1 MNTSEIKKFATAA
14 RRLLLQGVRDKL
26 LTLGFN
32 EQGQVTLAQL
42 PVLAYNDTNFNGRI
56 IPGKSFYYQWTAL
69 QRAINEKG
77 ISNICEEAAYTWF
90 NRLVAIRILQKQE
103 KNLIRNVLDFVD
115 DSRTPAIVHDARHGI
130 INGVSDAMRGE
141 LDRLLLDDTKT
152 TEQFS
157 ILISAF
163 CENTPL
169 LSKIFG
175 RINDYTELL
184 LPNDILNAG
193 GFIDLLNNSE
203 YITDNDYLQTELIG
217 WLYQFYI
224 SEKKDEVFE
233 MGQWSADDIPAGT
246 QIFTPNWIVKYMV
259 QNTLGRI
266 YLDKHPDMS
275 FKNELKYLVEQN
287 EDDRPKYDFEKIED
301 LRCAD
306 LSSGSGHILVEF
318 FELLFRLY
326 EEEWYDSRTAI
337 ENIFKKNL
345 VGVDLD
351 TRAKQLSTFALMLK
365 ACQKDET
372 FANAEVMP
380 LVLDMPNMTYD
391 KAMSTVNSWFSSYGV
406 EINIELANA
415 FKLIVNANELGSI
428 MKFDISEKCR
438 DAINAVIKNHEQT
451 TNADSIVKALQLI
464 IVLTDKYSAICMNP
478 PYMGSKHMDPVLKNY
493 TTENY
498 PSSKYDLFTVFMEV
512 AIEKLAAHAKY
523 GMINRQS
530 WMFDSSFEKLRQ
542 NLIENYHIDSLLHL
556 GARAFD
562 ELSGEVVQSTVFVIC
577 NTNFNLCVGNIINE
591 GTYYKLTEGGNSH
604 EKEIMFLDANAIP
617 DVKFQNVKQNH
628 FEKVPGYS
636 FGYQISDSMFEC
648 LYNPAVNTLCKPKK
662 GLDTPPNEYF
672 LKLWH
677 EVSIKKIGFNYSS
690 SSEFYEQSYKW
701 APVTKGGKFKRWY
714 GNNDYVINWENNGY
728 EAKHNENSNIRN
740 EQFYFKESITWT
752 DLSTGNPSFRYNQC
766 GFLPNV
772 AGPCI
777 FDLNENAFYILGL
790 LNSSPI
796 KAILKILSPG
806 LHFNVGAISS
816 LPYVD
821 SVESGLIESIVRN
834 NVQIS
839 KDDWDC
845 HETSWDFQINPLI
858 RIFRMNGRTLEQSL
872 DYFVE
877 EWTGKFYDLHDNEE
891 EINRKF
897 IEIYGLQ
904 SELNSEVPLDEV
916 TILQQKEI
924 KIENGQIKWDKSVL
938 VKQLI
943 SYAMG
948 CWMGRYRLD
957 KPGLNIAHPN
967 PSAEELASY
976 EMYGKT
982 FEIDDDGIVPLMD
995 EESPFADNAVSRMK
1009 DFVSTVFGA
1018 DHLAENLNYI
1028 RECLGITLEKYF
1040 LTGFWKDH
1048 LARYQKRP
1056 IYWLFQS
1063 NNKNPAFQVLVY
1075 MHRMDAYSCEKV
1087 RTYLLSYIDYL
1098 KQRINQLEQN
1108 AETLSPA
1115 ETRKLIKMKDNLKE
1129 CLSYEERLHHVANQ
1143 QIAFD
1148 LDDGVKVNYA
1158 KFGDVL
1164 AAIS

>member
-14 RRLLLQGVRDKL
+14 RRLLLQGVRNKL

-32 EQGQVTLAQL
+32 ENGQVTLAQL

-77 ISNICEEAAYTWF
+77 INNICEEAAYTWF

-130 INGVSDAMRGE
+130 INGVSAAMRGE

-163 CENTPL
+163 CEDTPL

-203 YITDNDYLQTELIG
+203 YITDDDYLQTELIG

-266 YLDKHPDMS
+266 YLDKHPDLS
-275 FKNELKYLVEQN
+275 FKDDLKYLVEQN

-318 FELLFRLY
+318 FDLLFRLY

-351 TRAKQLSTFALMLK
+351 TRAKQLSTFTLMLK

-372 FANAEVMP
+372 FANAEIMP
-380 LVLDMPNMTYD
+380 LVLDMPNVTYGE
-391 KAMSTVNSWFSSYGV
+391 AMITVNSWFASYGV
-406 EINIELANA
+406 EINTELANA
-415 FKLIVNANELGSI
+415 FKLIANANELGSI
-428 MKFDISEKCR
+428 MKFDISEGCR
-438 DAINAVIKNHEQT
+438 EAIKAIIDSKGQT
-451 TNADSIVKALQLI
+451 DEAEEIVKALLLI
-464 IVLTDKYSAICMNP
+464 IVLSDKYSAICMNP
-478 PYMGSKHMDPVLKNY
+478 PYMAAKHMDDILSNY
-493 TTENY
+493 ATENY
-498 PSSKYDLFTVFMEV
+498 PSAKNDLFSVFMDV
-512 AIEKLAAHAKY
+512 AYNRLQTHAKY
-523 GMINRQS
+523 GMINMQA
-530 WMFDSSFEKLRQ
+530 WMYNKYFTTFRESLLKGQ
-542 NLIENYHIDSLLHL
+542 QIDSLLHL
-556 GARAFD
+556 GPRTFD
-562 ELSGEVVQSTVFVIC
+562 ELSGEIVQNAAFVISKHLPI
-577 NTNFNLCVGNIINE
+577 FG
-591 GTYYKLTEGGNSH
+591 GTFYKLVSGENCSA
-604 EKEIMFLDANAIP
+604 KENLFKSQDPSIIF
-617 DVKFQNVKQNH
+617 KNVDQSRFSKI
-628 FEKVPGYS
+628 KLSPMGSYWA
-636 FGYQISDSMFEC
+636 SDKIVEMFENNQ
-648 LYNPAVNTLCKPKK
+648 LIEDVTSAYQ
-662 GLDTPPNEYF
+662 GLSTAANDRFIRN
-672 LKLWH
+672 WH
-677 EVSIKKIGFNYSS
+677 EVDRQKIGFNISS
-690 SSEFYEQSYKW
+690 REESITSEKKW
-701 APVTKGGKFKRWY
+701 FPINKGGGQRKWY
-714 GNNDYVINWENNGY
+714 GNQTEVINWENDG
-728 EAKHNENSNIRN
+728 HDIRN
-740 EQFYFKESITWT
+740 YKGAVLRADECHFRSTITWNMISGT
-752 DLSTGNPSFRYNQC
+752 YITFRYFPKGFVLNNASNAVPVDKPESLLALLQSKLSTIIANILNATTNLSNGV
-766 GFLPNV
+766 V
-772 AGPCI
+772 ARFPLLTI
-777 FDLNENAFYILGL
+777 SDESLLGIVHQ
-790 LNSSPI
+790 S
-796 KAILKILSPG
+796 
-806 LHFNVGAISS
+806 ISTAK
-816 LPYVD
+816 
-821 SVESGLIESIVRN
+821 
-834 NVQIS
+834 Q
-839 KDDWDC
+839 DWDI
-845 HETSWDFQINPLI
+845 HETSWNFEGNPLI
-858 RIFRMNGRTLEQSL
+858 SIFKENGGTLKQVL
-872 DYFVE
+872 DYFIKK
-877 EWTGKFYDLHDNEE
+877 WTDKFFELHENEE
-891 EINRKF
+891 ELNRKF

-904 SELNSEVPLDEV
+904 NELSSEVPLDEV

-957 KPGLNIAHPN
+957 KPSLNIAHPN
-967 PSAEELASY
+967 PSAEELATY
-976 EMYGKT
+976 EVNGKT
-982 FEIDDDGIVPLMD
+982 FDIDDDGIVPLMD

-1009 DFVSTVFGA
+1009 DFVSMVFGTEN
-1018 DHLAENLNYI
+1018 LAENLNYI
-1028 RECLGITLEKYF
+1028 RECLGMTLEKYF
-1040 LTGFWKDH
+1040 LSGFWKDH

-1063 NNKNPAFQVLVY
+1063 NKKNPAFQVLVY
-1075 MHRMDAYSCEKV
+1075 MHRMDAYSCEKI

-1108 AETLSPA
+1108 EGTLSPA

>member
-32 EQGQVTLAQL
+32 EHGQVTLAQL

-69 QRAINEKG
+69 QHAINEKG

-90 NRLVAIRILQKQE
+90 NRLVAIRILQKQD

-130 INGVSDAMRGE
+130 INGVSDAIRDE

-163 CENTPL
+163 CEDTPL
-169 LSKIFG
+169 LNKIFG

-193 GFIDLLNNSE
+193 GFIDLLNNSS
-203 YITDNDYLQTELIG
+203 YITDDDYLQTELIG

-224 SEKKDEVFE
+224 AEKKDEVFDQT
-233 MGQWSADDIPAGT
+233 QWDADDIPAGT

-266 YLDKHPDMS
+266 YLDKHPDLS
-275 FKNELKYLVEQN
+275 FKDDLKYLVEQN
-287 EDDRPKYDFEKIED
+287 ENNRPKYDFNKIED

-337 ENIFKKNL
+337 EYIFKYNL

-380 LVLDMPNMTYD
+380 LVLDMPNVAYDEAMT
-391 KAMSTVNSWFSSYGV
+391 TVNSWFSSYGV
-406 EINIELANA
+406 DINTELANA
-415 FKLIVNANELGSI
+415 FKLISNANELGSI
-428 MKFDISEKCR
+428 MKFDISEGCR
-438 DAINAVIKNHEQT
+438 EAIKALIESKGQT
-451 TNADSIVKALQLI
+451 DEAEEIVKALVLI

-478 PYMGSKHMDPVLKNY
+478 PYMAAKHMNNILSDY
-493 TTENY
+493 ATENY
-498 PSSKYDLFTVFMEV
+498 QYSKNDLFSVFMDV
-512 AIEKLAAHAKY
+512 AYDKLFPNAKY
-523 GMINRQS
+523 GMINMQA
-530 WMFDSSFEKLRQ
+530 WMYNTYFKRHR
-542 NLIENYHIDSLLHL
+542 ENILETQQIDNVIHL
-556 GARAFD
+556 GPHTFD
-562 ELSGEVVQSTVFVIC
+562 ELSGEIVQNVAFVITKHTPVHSGIYYRLVSGSNC
-577 NTNFNLCVGNIINE
+577 SEKEQLFLSKSCVYDGIDQSRFAMIEESPLGSYWATDNIMEMFVNNPQLSSVAEPCVGLQ
-591 GTYYKLTEGGNSH
+591 TAGNSLFIRFWY
-604 EKEIMFLDANAIP
+604 EVSNRKI
-617 DVKFQNVKQNH
+617 
-628 FEKVPGYS
+628 GYS
-636 FGYQISDSMFEC
+636 CIDSSAAQ
-648 LYNPAVNTLCKPKK
+648 LTGKK
-662 GLDTPPNEYF
+662 WFPCN
-672 LKLWH
+672 
-677 EVSIKKIGFNYSS
+677 
-690 SSEFYEQSYKW
+690 
-701 APVTKGGKFKRWY
+701 KGGGQRKWY
-714 GNNDYVINWENNGY
+714 GNQSEIINWENNGS
-728 EAKHNENSNIRN
+728 EIKNHNGAVIRN
-740 EQFYFKESITWT
+740 EHCYFKPSVSWNMISGSYITFRFFPEGFILNNASNAIPVNEPESMLAF
-752 DLSTGNPSFRYNQC
+752 LSSKVSTVIANILNATTNLSNGV
-766 GFLPNV
+766 V
-772 AGPCI
+772 ARFPLLTI
-777 FDLNENAFYILGL
+777 SDETLLG
-790 LNSSPI
+790 
-796 KAILKILSPG
+796 K
-806 LHFNVGAISS
+806 
-816 LPYVD
+816 
-821 SVESGLIESIVRN
+821 VRN
-834 NVQIS
+834 NISIS
-839 KDDWDC
+839 KQDWNA
-845 HETSWDFQINPLI
+845 HETSWDFEENPLI
-858 RIFRMNGRTLEQSL
+858 CIFKQNRGTLEQVL
-872 DYFVE
+872 ELFVK
-877 EWTGKFYDLHDNEE
+877 EWTGKYFELHDNEE
-891 EINRKF
+891 EINRQF
-897 IEIYGLQ
+897 IEISGLQ
-904 SELNSEVPLDEV
+904 NELNPKVPIDEV

-967 PSAEELASY
+967 PSSEELAPY
-976 EMYGKT
+976 EAYGKT

-1009 DFVSTVFGA
+1009 DFVSTVFGV
-1018 DHLAENLNYI
+1018 DHLSENLNYI
-1028 RECLGITLEKYF
+1028 RECLGMTLEKF
-1040 LTGFWKDH
+1040 FQTVFWKDH

-1063 NNKNPAFQVLVY
+1063 NNRNPAFQVVVY

-1108 AETLSPA
+1108 EGTLSPA

>member
-14 RRLLLQGVRDKL
+14 RRLLLQGVRNKL

-77 ISNICEEAAYTWF
+77 INNICEEAAYTWF

-103 KNLIRNVLDFVD
+103 KNLIRNVLDFID

-130 INGVSDAMRGE
+130 INGVGDAMRGE

-163 CENTPL
+163 CEDTPL

-203 YITDNDYLQTELIG
+203 YITDDDYLQTELIG

-275 FKNELKYLVEQN
+275 FKDDLKYLVEQN

-326 EEEWYDSRTAI
+326 EEEWYDARTAI
-337 ENIFKKNL
+337 ENIFNHNL

-351 TRAKQLSTFALMLK
+351 TRAMQLSTFALMLK
-365 ACQKDET
+365 ACQKDES
-372 FANAEVMP
+372 FANAEIMP
-380 LVLDMPNMTYD
+380 TVLNMPSLTFDNAMPIVNEWFKGYD
-391 KAMSTVNSWFSSYGV
+391 ETINK
-406 EINIELANA
+406 EINTA
-415 FKLIVNANELGSI
+415 FKLIEEANELGSI
-428 MKFDISEKCR
+428 MKFCFSDRTRE
-438 DAINAVIKNHEQT
+438 AIKNTFELHEAES
-451 TNADSIVKALQLI
+451 NVGSEIVKALKLMM
-464 IVLTDKYSAICMNP
+464 VLTEKYSAICMNP
-478 PYMGSKHMDPVLKNY
+478 PYMGSKHMNAILKKYVQKNY
-493 TTENY
+493 PEG
-498 PSSKYDLFTVFMEV
+498 KIDLFAVFMDV
-512 AIEKLAAHAKY
+512 AGDRISDNAKY
-523 GMINRQS
+523 GMINMQS
-530 WMFDSSFEKLRQ
+530 WMFLPSFENLRKSLL
-542 NLIENYHIDSLLHL
+542 NKYNIDNLLHL
-556 GARAFD
+556 GPRTFD
-562 ELSGEVVQSTVFVIC
+562 ELSGEVVQNVSFVLCKTI
-577 NTNFNLCVGNIINE
+577 NKTN
-591 GTYYKLTEGGNSH
+591 GTYYQLTEGRNCS
-604 EKEIMFLDANAIP
+604 EKESSFINAKNLHGILYKNIDQFQFQDIP
-617 DVKFQNVKQNH
+617 KYRIGYWIT
-628 FEKVPGYS
+628 EKVMECFS
-636 FGYQISDSMFEC
+636 FKNIDEISPFIRGLQSGD
-648 LYNPAVNTLCKPKK
+648 VNYFSHFWYEVDKTKTEWRCDCK
-662 GLDTPPNEYF
+662 
-672 LKLWH
+672 
-677 EVSIKKIGFNYSS
+677 IKKESS
-690 SSEFYEQSYKW
+690 ATWFKFSN
-701 APVTKGGKFKRWY
+701 GGDGRKWY
-714 GNNDYVINWENNGY
+714 GNQDSVILWKNDGELIKQTGQAIIPNEELYFKSCIGYNRLTSNGLKARYY
-728 EAKHNENSNIRN
+728 EEGILCGDNTPFAPICNESYAIMGLMNSNASK
-740 EQFYFKESITWT
+740 YFIKLFNPTMAAQSGSVREIPVKTSDEIEA
-752 DLSTGNPSFRYNQC
+752 LSKS
-766 GFLPNV
+766 
-772 AGPCI
+772 CI
-777 FDLNENAFYILGL
+777 
-790 LNSSPI
+790 
-796 KAILKILSPG
+796 
-806 LHFNVGAISS
+806 
-816 LPYVD
+816 
-821 SVESGLIESIVRN
+821 LICK
-834 NVQIS
+834 Q
-839 KDDWDC
+839 DWDS
-845 HETSWDFQINPLI
+845 HETSWNFEYNPIISLCNNFSTDCSGGI
-858 RIFRMNGRTLEQSL
+858 QFKLSALMTDYKSHWEHQFNTLH
-872 DYFVE
+872 
-877 EWTGKFYDLHDNEE
+877 KNEE
-891 EINRKF
+891 ELNRKF
-897 IEIYGLQ
+897 IDIYGLEE
-904 SELNSEVPLDEV
+904 ELNPEEPMDEV
-916 TILQQKEI
+916 TILQQGEI
-924 KIENGQIKWDKSVL
+924 SIERNQIVWHDDVL
-938 VKQLI
+938 IKQFI

-967 PSAEELASY
+967 PYEAELSSY
-976 EMYGKT
+976 FIYSKS

-995 EESPFADNAVSRMK
+995 EESPFADNAVSRLK
-1009 DFVSTVFGA
+1009 DFVSLVFGEKY
-1018 DHLAENLNYI
+1018 LSENLNHM
-1028 RECLGITLEKYF
+1028 RECLGMTLEKYF
-1040 LTGFWKDH
+1040 QTGFWKDH

-1063 NNKNPAFQVLVY
+1063 NKKKPAFQVLVY

-1098 KQRINQLEQN
+1098 KQRINQLEKN
-1108 AETLSPA
+1108 EGTLSPA
-1115 ETRKLIKMKDNLKE
+1115 ETRKLIKMKDNLME

>member
-14 RRLLLQGVRDKL
+14 RRLLLQGVRNKL

-32 EQGQVTLAQL
+32 ENGQVTLAQL

-77 ISNICEEAAYTWF
+77 INNICEEAAYTWF

-130 INGVSDAMRGE
+130 INGVSAAMRGE

-163 CENTPL
+163 CEDTPL

-203 YITDNDYLQTELIG
+203 YITDDDYLQM
-217 WLYQFYI
+217 YQFYI

-266 YLDKHPDMS
+266 YLDKHPDLS
-275 FKNELKYLVEQN
+275 FKDDLKYLVEQN

-318 FELLFRLY
+318 FDLLFRLY

-351 TRAKQLSTFALMLK
+351 TRAKQLSTFTLMLK

-372 FANAEVMP
+372 FANAEIMP
-380 LVLDMPNMTYD
+380 LVLDMPNVTYGE
-391 KAMSTVNSWFSSYGV
+391 AMITVNSWFASYGV
-406 EINIELANA
+406 EINTELANA
-415 FKLIVNANELGSI
+415 FKLIANANELGSI
-428 MKFDISEKCR
+428 MKFDISEGCR
-438 DAINAVIKNHEQT
+438 EAIKAIIDSKGQT
-451 TNADSIVKALQLI
+451 DEAEEIVKALLLI
-464 IVLTDKYSAICMNP
+464 IVLSDKYSAICMNP
-478 PYMGSKHMDPVLKNY
+478 PYMAAKHMDDILSNY
-493 TTENY
+493 ATENY
-498 PSSKYDLFTVFMEV
+498 PSAKNDLFSVFMDV
-512 AIEKLAAHAKY
+512 AYNRLQTHAKY
-523 GMINRQS
+523 GMINMQA
-530 WMFDSSFEKLRQ
+530 WMYNKYFTTFRESLLKGQ
-542 NLIENYHIDSLLHL
+542 QIDSLLHL
-556 GARAFD
+556 GPRTFD
-562 ELSGEVVQSTVFVIC
+562 ELSGEIVQNAAFVISKHLP
-577 NTNFNLCVGNIINE
+577 TFG
-591 GTYYKLTEGGNSH
+591 GTFYKLVSGENCSA
-604 EKEIMFLDANAIP
+604 KENLFKSQDPSIIF
-617 DVKFQNVKQNH
+617 KNVDQSRFSKI
-628 FEKVPGYS
+628 KLSPMGSYWA
-636 FGYQISDSMFEC
+636 SDKIVEMFENNQ
-648 LYNPAVNTLCKPKK
+648 LIEDVTSAYQ
-662 GLDTPPNEYF
+662 GLSTAANDRFIRN
-672 LKLWH
+672 WH
-677 EVSIKKIGFNYSS
+677 EVDRQKIGFNISS
-690 SSEFYEQSYKW
+690 REESITSEKKW
-701 APVTKGGKFKRWY
+701 FPINKGGGQRKWY
-714 GNNDYVINWENNGY
+714 GNQTEVINWENDG
-728 EAKHNENSNIRN
+728 HDIRN
-740 EQFYFKESITWT
+740 YKGAVLRADECHFRSTITWNMISGT
-752 DLSTGNPSFRYNQC
+752 YITFRYFPKGFVLNNASNAVPVDKPESLLALLQSKLSTIIANILNATTNLSNGV
-766 GFLPNV
+766 V
-772 AGPCI
+772 ARFPLLTI
-777 FDLNENAFYILGL
+777 SDESLLGIVHQ
-790 LNSSPI
+790 S
-796 KAILKILSPG
+796 
-806 LHFNVGAISS
+806 ISTAK
-816 LPYVD
+816 
-821 SVESGLIESIVRN
+821 
-834 NVQIS
+834 Q
-839 KDDWDC
+839 DWDI
-845 HETSWDFQINPLI
+845 HETSWNFEGNPLI
-858 RIFRMNGRTLEQSL
+858 SIFKENGGTLKQVL
-872 DYFVE
+872 DYFIKK
-877 EWTGKFYDLHDNEE
+877 WTDKFFELHENEE
-891 EINRKF
+891 ELNRKF

-904 SELNSEVPLDEV
+904 NELSSEVPLDEV

-957 KPGLNIAHPN
+957 KPSLNIAHPN
-967 PSAEELASY
+967 PSAEELATY
-976 EMYGKT
+976 EVNGKT
-982 FEIDDDGIVPLMD
+982 FDIDDDGIVPLMD

-1009 DFVSTVFGA
+1009 DFVSMVFGTEN
-1018 DHLAENLNYI
+1018 LAENLNYI
-1028 RECLGITLEKYF
+1028 RECLGMTLEKYF
-1040 LTGFWKDH
+1040 LSGFWKDH

-1063 NNKNPAFQVLVY
+1063 NKKNPAFQVLVY

-1108 AETLSPA
+1108 EGSLSPA

>member
-32 EQGQVTLAQL
+32 EHGQVTLAQL

-69 QRAINEKG
+69 QHAINEKG

-90 NRLVAIRILQKQE
+90 NRLVAIRILQKQD

-130 INGVSDAMRGE
+130 INGVSDAIRDE

-163 CENTPL
+163 CEDTPL
-169 LSKIFG
+169 LNKIFG

-193 GFIDLLNNSE
+193 GFIDLLNNSS
-203 YITDNDYLQTELIG
+203 YITDDDYLQTELIG

-224 SEKKDEVFE
+224 AEKKDEVFDQT
-233 MGQWSADDIPAGT
+233 QWDADDIPAGT

-266 YLDKHPDMS
+266 YLDKHPDLS
-275 FKNELKYLVEQN
+275 FKDDLKYLVEQN
-287 EDDRPKYDFEKIED
+287 ENNRPKYDFNKIED

-337 ENIFKKNL
+337 EYIFKYNL

-380 LVLDMPNMTYD
+380 LVLDMPNVAYDEAMT
-391 KAMSTVNSWFSSYGV
+391 TVNSWFSSYGV
-406 EINIELANA
+406 DINTELANA
-415 FKLIVNANELGSI
+415 FKLISNANELGSI
-428 MKFDISEKCR
+428 MKFDISEGCR
-438 DAINAVIKNHEQT
+438 EAIKALIESKGQT
-451 TNADSIVKALQLI
+451 DEAEEIVKALVLI

-478 PYMGSKHMDPVLKNY
+478 PYMAAKHMNNILSDY
-493 TTENY
+493 ATENY
-498 PSSKYDLFTVFMEV
+498 QYSKNDLFSVFMDV
-512 AIEKLAAHAKY
+512 AYDKLFPNAKY
-523 GMINRQS
+523 GMINMQA
-530 WMFDSSFEKLRQ
+530 WMYNTYFKRHR
-542 NLIENYHIDSLLHL
+542 ENILETQQIDNVIHL
-556 GARAFD
+556 GPHTFD
-562 ELSGEVVQSTVFVIC
+562 ELSGEIVQNVAFVITKHTPVHSGIYYRLVSGSNC
-577 NTNFNLCVGNIINE
+577 SEKEQLFLSKSCVYDGIDQSRFAMIEESPLGSYWATDNIMEMFVNNPQLSSVAEPCVGLQ
-591 GTYYKLTEGGNSH
+591 TAGNSLFIRFWY
-604 EKEIMFLDANAIP
+604 EVSNRKI
-617 DVKFQNVKQNH
+617 
-628 FEKVPGYS
+628 GYS
-636 FGYQISDSMFEC
+636 CIDSSAAQ
-648 LYNPAVNTLCKPKK
+648 LTGKK
-662 GLDTPPNEYF
+662 WFPCN
-672 LKLWH
+672 
-677 EVSIKKIGFNYSS
+677 
-690 SSEFYEQSYKW
+690 
-701 APVTKGGKFKRWY
+701 KGGGQRKWY
-714 GNNDYVINWENNGY
+714 GNQSEIINWENNGS
-728 EAKHNENSNIRN
+728 EIKNHNGAVIRN
-740 EQFYFKESITWT
+740 EHCYFKPSVSWNMISGSYITFRFFPEGFILNNASNAIPVNEPESMLAF
-752 DLSTGNPSFRYNQC
+752 LSSKVSTVIANILNATTNLSNGV
-766 GFLPNV
+766 V
-772 AGPCI
+772 ARFPLLTI
-777 FDLNENAFYILGL
+777 SDETLLG
-790 LNSSPI
+790 
-796 KAILKILSPG
+796 K
-806 LHFNVGAISS
+806 
-816 LPYVD
+816 
-821 SVESGLIESIVRN
+821 VRN
-834 NVQIS
+834 NISIS
-839 KDDWDC
+839 KQDWNA
-845 HETSWDFQINPLI
+845 HETSWDFEENPLI
-858 RIFRMNGRTLEQSL
+858 CIFKQNRGTLEQVL
-872 DYFVE
+872 ELFVK
-877 EWTGKFYDLHDNEE
+877 EWTGKYFELHDNEE
-891 EINRKF
+891 EINRQF
-897 IEIYGLQ
+897 IEISGLQ
-904 SELNSEVPLDEV
+904 NELNPKVPIDEV

-967 PSAEELASY
+967 PSSEELAPY
-976 EMYGKT
+976 EAYGKT

-1009 DFVSTVFGA
+1009 DFVSTVFGV
-1018 DHLAENLNYI
+1018 DHLSENLNYI
-1028 RECLGITLEKYF
+1028 RECLGMTLEKYF
-1040 LTGFWKDH
+1040 QTGFWKDH

-1063 NNKNPAFQVLVY
+1063 NKKNPAFQVLVY

-1108 AETLSPA
+1108 TDTLSPA

>member
-14 RRLLLQGVRDKL
+14 RRLLLQGVRNKL

-32 EQGQVTLAQL
+32 ENGQVTLAQL

-77 ISNICEEAAYTWF
+77 INNICEEAAYTWF

-130 INGVSDAMRGE
+130 INGVSAAMRGE

-163 CENTPL
+163 CEDTPL

-203 YITDNDYLQTELIG
+203 YITDDDYLQTELIG

-266 YLDKHPDMS
+266 YLDKHPDLS
-275 FKNELKYLVEQN
+275 FKDDLKYLVEQN

-318 FELLFRLY
+318 FDLLFRLY

-351 TRAKQLSTFALMLK
+351 TRAKQLSTFTLMLK

-372 FANAEVMP
+372 FANAEIMP
-380 LVLDMPNMTYD
+380 LVLDMPNVTYGE
-391 KAMSTVNSWFSSYGV
+391 AMITVNSWFASYGV
-406 EINIELANA
+406 EINTELANA
-415 FKLIVNANELGSI
+415 FKLIANANELGSI
-428 MKFDISEKCR
+428 MKFDISEGCR
-438 DAINAVIKNHEQT
+438 EAIKAIIDSKGQT
-451 TNADSIVKALQLI
+451 DEAEEIVKALLLI
-464 IVLTDKYSAICMNP
+464 IVLSDKYSAICMNP
-478 PYMGSKHMDPVLKNY
+478 PYMAAKHMDDILSNY
-493 TTENY
+493 ATENY
-498 PSSKYDLFTVFMEV
+498 PSAKNDLFSVFMDV
-512 AIEKLAAHAKY
+512 AYNRLQTHAKY
-523 GMINRQS
+523 GMINMQA
-530 WMFDSSFEKLRQ
+530 WMYNKYFTTFRESLLKGQ
-542 NLIENYHIDSLLHL
+542 QIDSLLHL
-556 GARAFD
+556 GPRTFD
-562 ELSGEVVQSTVFVIC
+562 ELSGEIVQNAAFVISKHLP
-577 NTNFNLCVGNIINE
+577 TFG
-591 GTYYKLTEGGNSH
+591 GTFYKLVSGENCSA
-604 EKEIMFLDANAIP
+604 KENLFKSQDPSIIF
-617 DVKFQNVKQNH
+617 KNVDQSRFSKI
-628 FEKVPGYS
+628 KLSPMGSYWA
-636 FGYQISDSMFEC
+636 SDKIVEMFENNQ
-648 LYNPAVNTLCKPKK
+648 LIEDVTSAYQ
-662 GLDTPPNEYF
+662 GLSTAANDRFIRN
-672 LKLWH
+672 WH
-677 EVSIKKIGFNYSS
+677 EVDRQKIGFNISS
-690 SSEFYEQSYKW
+690 REESITSEKKW
-701 APVTKGGKFKRWY
+701 FPINKGGGQRKWY
-714 GNNDYVINWENNGY
+714 GNQTEVINWENDG
-728 EAKHNENSNIRN
+728 HDIRN
-740 EQFYFKESITWT
+740 YKGAVLRADECHFRSTITWNMISGT
-752 DLSTGNPSFRYNQC
+752 YITFRYFPKGFVLNNASNAVPVDKPESLLALLQSKLSTIIANILNATTNLSNGV
-766 GFLPNV
+766 V
-772 AGPCI
+772 ARFPLLTI
-777 FDLNENAFYILGL
+777 SDESLLGIVHQ
-790 LNSSPI
+790 S
-796 KAILKILSPG
+796 
-806 LHFNVGAISS
+806 ISTAK
-816 LPYVD
+816 
-821 SVESGLIESIVRN
+821 
-834 NVQIS
+834 Q
-839 KDDWDC
+839 DWDI
-845 HETSWDFQINPLI
+845 HETSWNFEGNPLI
-858 RIFRMNGRTLEQSL
+858 SIFKENGGTLKQVL
-872 DYFVE
+872 DYFIKK
-877 EWTGKFYDLHDNEE
+877 WTDKFFELHENEE
-891 EINRKF
+891 ELNRKF

-904 SELNSEVPLDEV
+904 NELSSEVPLDEV

-957 KPGLNIAHPN
+957 KPSLNIAHPN
-967 PSAEELASY
+967 PSAEELATY
-976 EMYGKT
+976 EVNGKT
-982 FEIDDDGIVPLMD
+982 FDIDDDGIVPLMD

-1009 DFVSTVFGA
+1009 DFVSMVFGTEN
-1018 DHLAENLNYI
+1018 LAENLNYI
-1028 RECLGITLEKYF
+1028 RECLGMTLEKYF
-1040 LTGFWKDH
+1040 LSGFWKDH

-1063 NNKNPAFQVLVY
+1063 NKKNPAFQVLVY

-1108 AETLSPA
+1108 EGSLSPA

>member
-14 RRLLLQGVRDKL
+14 RRLLLQGVRNKL

-32 EQGQVTLAQL
+32 ENGQVTLAQL

-77 ISNICEEAAYTWF
+77 INNICEEAAYTWF

-130 INGVSDAMRGE
+130 INGVSAAMRGE

-163 CENTPL
+163 CEDTPL

-203 YITDNDYLQTELIG
+203 YITDDDYLQTELIG

-266 YLDKHPDMS
+266 YLDKHPDLS
-275 FKNELKYLVEQN
+275 FKDDLKYLVEQN

-318 FELLFRLY
+318 FDLLFRLY

-351 TRAKQLSTFALMLK
+351 TRAKQLSTFTLMLK

-372 FANAEVMP
+372 FANAEIMP
-380 LVLDMPNMTYD
+380 LVLDMPNVTYGE
-391 KAMSTVNSWFSSYGV
+391 AMITVNSWFASYGV
-406 EINIELANA
+406 EINTELANA
-415 FKLIVNANELGSI
+415 FKLIANANELGSI
-428 MKFDISEKCR
+428 MKFDISEGCR
-438 DAINAVIKNHEQT
+438 EAIKAIIDSKGQT
-451 TNADSIVKALQLI
+451 DEAEEIVKALLLI
-464 IVLTDKYSAICMNP
+464 IVLSDKYSAICMNP
-478 PYMGSKHMDPVLKNY
+478 PYMAAKHMDDILSNY
-493 TTENY
+493 ATENY
-498 PSSKYDLFTVFMEV
+498 PSAKNDLFSVFMDV
-512 AIEKLAAHAKY
+512 AYNRLQTHAKY
-523 GMINRQS
+523 GMINMQA
-530 WMFDSSFEKLRQ
+530 WMYNKYFTTFRESLLKGQ
-542 NLIENYHIDSLLHL
+542 QIDSLLHL
-556 GARAFD
+556 GPRTFD
-562 ELSGEVVQSTVFVIC
+562 ELSGEIVQNAAFVISKHLP
-577 NTNFNLCVGNIINE
+577 TFG
-591 GTYYKLTEGGNSH
+591 GTFYKLVSGENCSA
-604 EKEIMFLDANAIP
+604 KENLFKSQDPSIIF
-617 DVKFQNVKQNH
+617 KNVDQSRFSKI
-628 FEKVPGYS
+628 KLSPMGSYWA
-636 FGYQISDSMFEC
+636 SDKIVEMFENKQ
-648 LYNPAVNTLCKPKK
+648 LIEDVTSAYQ
-662 GLDTPPNEYF
+662 GLSTAANDRFIRN
-672 LKLWH
+672 WH
-677 EVSIKKIGFNYSS
+677 EVDRQKIGFNISS
-690 SSEFYEQSYKW
+690 REESITSEKKW
-701 APVTKGGKFKRWY
+701 FPINKGGGQRKWY
-714 GNNDYVINWENNGY
+714 GNQTEVINWENDG
-728 EAKHNENSNIRN
+728 HDIRN
-740 EQFYFKESITWT
+740 YKGAVLRADECHFRSTITWNMISGT
-752 DLSTGNPSFRYNQC
+752 YITFRYFPKGFVLNNASNAVPVDKPESLLALLQSKLSTIIANILNATTNLSNGV
-766 GFLPNV
+766 V
-772 AGPCI
+772 ARFPLLTI
-777 FDLNENAFYILGL
+777 SDESLLGIVHQ
-790 LNSSPI
+790 S
-796 KAILKILSPG
+796 
-806 LHFNVGAISS
+806 ISTAK
-816 LPYVD
+816 
-821 SVESGLIESIVRN
+821 
-834 NVQIS
+834 Q
-839 KDDWDC
+839 DWDI
-845 HETSWDFQINPLI
+845 HETSWNFEGNPLI
-858 RIFRMNGRTLEQSL
+858 SIFKENGGTLKQVL
-872 DYFVE
+872 DYFIKK
-877 EWTGKFYDLHDNEE
+877 WTDKFFELHENEE
-891 EINRKF
+891 ELNRKF

-904 SELNSEVPLDEV
+904 NELSSEVPLDEV

-957 KPGLNIAHPN
+957 KPSLNIAHPN
-967 PSAEELASY
+967 PSAEELATY
-976 EMYGKT
+976 EVNGKT
-982 FEIDDDGIVPLMD
+982 FDIDDDGIVPLMD

-1009 DFVSTVFGA
+1009 DFVSMVFGTEN
-1018 DHLAENLNYI
+1018 LAENLNYI
-1028 RECLGITLEKYF
+1028 RECLGMTLEKYF
-1040 LTGFWKDH
+1040 LSGFWKDH

-1063 NNKNPAFQVLVY
+1063 NKKNPAFQVLVY

-1108 AETLSPA
+1108 EGSLSPA

>member
-14 RRLLLQGVRDKL
+14 RRLLLQGVRNKL

-32 EQGQVTLAQL
+32 ENGQVTLAQL

-77 ISNICEEAAYTWF
+77 IKNICEEAAYTWF

-130 INGVSDAMRGE
+130 INGVSAAMRGE

-163 CENTPL
+163 CEDTPL

-203 YITDNDYLQTELIG
+203 YITDDDYLQTELIG

-266 YLDKHPDMS
+266 YLDKHPDLS
-275 FKNELKYLVEQN
+275 FKDDLKYLVEQN

-318 FELLFRLY
+318 FDLLFRLY

-351 TRAKQLSTFALMLK
+351 TRAKQLSTFTLMLK

-372 FANAEVMP
+372 FANAEIMP
-380 LVLDMPNMTYD
+380 LVLDMPNVTYGE
-391 KAMSTVNSWFSSYGV
+391 AMITVNSWFASYGV
-406 EINIELANA
+406 EINTELANA
-415 FKLIVNANELGSI
+415 FKLIANANELGSI
-428 MKFDISEKCR
+428 MKFDISEGCR
-438 DAINAVIKNHEQT
+438 EAIKAIIDSKGQT
-451 TNADSIVKALQLI
+451 DEAEEIVKALLLI
-464 IVLTDKYSAICMNP
+464 IVLSDKYSAICMNP
-478 PYMGSKHMDPVLKNY
+478 PYMAAKHMDDILSNY
-493 TTENY
+493 ATENY
-498 PSSKYDLFTVFMEV
+498 PSAKNDLFSVFMDV
-512 AIEKLAAHAKY
+512 AYNRLQTHAKY
-523 GMINRQS
+523 GMINMQA
-530 WMFDSSFEKLRQ
+530 WMYNKYFTTFRESLLKGQ
-542 NLIENYHIDSLLHL
+542 QIDSLLHL
-556 GARAFD
+556 GPRTFD
-562 ELSGEVVQSTVFVIC
+562 ELSGEIVQNAAFVISKHLPI
-577 NTNFNLCVGNIINE
+577 FG
-591 GTYYKLTEGGNSH
+591 GTFYKLVSGENCSA
-604 EKEIMFLDANAIP
+604 KENLFKSQDPSIIF
-617 DVKFQNVKQNH
+617 KNVDQSRFSKI
-628 FEKVPGYS
+628 KLSPMGSYWA
-636 FGYQISDSMFEC
+636 SDKIVEMFENNQ
-648 LYNPAVNTLCKPKK
+648 LIEDVTSAYQ
-662 GLDTPPNEYF
+662 GLSTAANDRFIRN
-672 LKLWH
+672 WH
-677 EVSIKKIGFNYSS
+677 EVDRQKIGFNISS
-690 SSEFYEQSYKW
+690 REESITSEKKW
-701 APVTKGGKFKRWY
+701 FPINKGGGQRKWY
-714 GNNDYVINWENNGY
+714 GNQTEVINWENDG
-728 EAKHNENSNIRN
+728 HDIRN
-740 EQFYFKESITWT
+740 YKGAVLRADECHFRSTITWNMISGT
-752 DLSTGNPSFRYNQC
+752 YITFRYFPKGFVLNNASNAVPVDKPESLLALLQSKLSTIIANILNATTNLSNGV
-766 GFLPNV
+766 V
-772 AGPCI
+772 ARFPLLTI
-777 FDLNENAFYILGL
+777 SDESLLGIVHQ
-790 LNSSPI
+790 S
-796 KAILKILSPG
+796 
-806 LHFNVGAISS
+806 ISTAK
-816 LPYVD
+816 
-821 SVESGLIESIVRN
+821 
-834 NVQIS
+834 Q
-839 KDDWDC
+839 DWDI
-845 HETSWDFQINPLI
+845 HETSWNFEGNPLI
-858 RIFRMNGRTLEQSL
+858 SIFKENGGTLKQVL
-872 DYFVE
+872 DYFIKK
-877 EWTGKFYDLHDNEE
+877 WTDKFFELHENEE
-891 EINRKF
+891 ELNRKF

-904 SELNSEVPLDEV
+904 NELSSEVPLDEV

-957 KPGLNIAHPN
+957 KPSLNIAHPN
-967 PSAEELASY
+967 PSAEELATY
-976 EMYGKT
+976 EVNGKT
-982 FEIDDDGIVPLMD
+982 FDIDDDGIVPLMD

-1009 DFVSTVFGA
+1009 DFVSMVFGTEN
-1018 DHLAENLNYI
+1018 LAENLNYI
-1028 RECLGITLEKYF
+1028 RECLGMTLEKYF
-1040 LTGFWKDH
+1040 LSGFWKDH

-1063 NNKNPAFQVLVY
+1063 NKKNPAFQVLVY
-1075 MHRMDAYSCEKV
+1075 MHRMDAYSCEKI

-1108 AETLSPA
+1108 EGTLSPA

>member
-14 RRLLLQGVRDKL
+14 RRLLLQGVRNKL

-32 EQGQVTLAQL
+32 EHGQVTLAQL

-130 INGVSDAMRGE
+130 INGVSAAMRGE

-163 CENTPL
+163 CEDTPL

-203 YITDNDYLQTELIG
+203 YITDDDYLQTELIG

-266 YLDKHPDMS
+266 YLDKHPDLS
-275 FKNELKYLVEQN
+275 FKDDLKYLVEQN

-318 FELLFRLY
+318 FDLLFRLY

-351 TRAKQLSTFALMLK
+351 TRAKQLSTFTLMLK

-372 FANAEVMP
+372 FANAEIMP
-380 LVLDMPNMTYD
+380 LVLDMPNVTYGE
-391 KAMSTVNSWFSSYGV
+391 AMITVNSWFASYGV
-406 EINIELANA
+406 EINTELANA
-415 FKLIVNANELGSI
+415 FKLIANANELGSI
-428 MKFDISEKCR
+428 MKFDISEGCR
-438 DAINAVIKNHEQT
+438 EAIKAIIDSKGQT
-451 TNADSIVKALQLI
+451 DEAEEIVKALLLI
-464 IVLTDKYSAICMNP
+464 IVLSDKYSAICMNP
-478 PYMGSKHMDPVLKNY
+478 PYMAAKHMDDILSNY
-493 TTENY
+493 ATENY
-498 PSSKYDLFTVFMEV
+498 PSAKNDLFSVFMDV
-512 AIEKLAAHAKY
+512 AYNRLQTHAKY
-523 GMINRQS
+523 GMINMQA
-530 WMFDSSFEKLRQ
+530 WMYNKYFTTFRESLLKGQ
-542 NLIENYHIDSLLHL
+542 QIDSLLHL
-556 GARAFD
+556 GPRTFD
-562 ELSGEVVQSTVFVIC
+562 ELSGEIVQNAAFVISKHLPI
-577 NTNFNLCVGNIINE
+577 FG
-591 GTYYKLTEGGNSH
+591 GTFYKLVSGENCSA
-604 EKEIMFLDANAIP
+604 KENLFKSQDPSIIF
-617 DVKFQNVKQNH
+617 KNVDQSRFSKI
-628 FEKVPGYS
+628 KLSPMGSYWA
-636 FGYQISDSMFEC
+636 SDKIVEMFENNQ
-648 LYNPAVNTLCKPKK
+648 LIEDVTSAYQ
-662 GLDTPPNEYF
+662 GLSTAANDRFIRN
-672 LKLWH
+672 WH
-677 EVSIKKIGFNYSS
+677 EVDRQKIGFNISS
-690 SSEFYEQSYKW
+690 REESITSEKKW
-701 APVTKGGKFKRWY
+701 FPINKGGGQRKWY
-714 GNNDYVINWENNGY
+714 GNQTEVINWENDG
-728 EAKHNENSNIRN
+728 HDIRN
-740 EQFYFKESITWT
+740 YKGAVLRADECHFRSTITWNMISGT
-752 DLSTGNPSFRYNQC
+752 YITFRYFPKGFVLNNASNAVPVDKPESLLALLQSKLSTIIANILNATTNLSNGV
-766 GFLPNV
+766 V
-772 AGPCI
+772 ARFPLLTI
-777 FDLNENAFYILGL
+777 SDESLLGIVHQ
-790 LNSSPI
+790 S
-796 KAILKILSPG
+796 
-806 LHFNVGAISS
+806 ISTAK
-816 LPYVD
+816 
-821 SVESGLIESIVRN
+821 
-834 NVQIS
+834 Q
-839 KDDWDC
+839 DWDI
-845 HETSWDFQINPLI
+845 HETSWNFEGNPLI
-858 RIFRMNGRTLEQSL
+858 SIFKENGGTLKQVL
-872 DYFVE
+872 DYFIKK
-877 EWTGKFYDLHDNEE
+877 WTDKFFELHENEE
-891 EINRKF
+891 ELNRKF

-904 SELNSEVPLDEV
+904 NELSSEVPLDEV

-957 KPGLNIAHPN
+957 KPSLNIAHPN
-967 PSAEELASY
+967 PSAEELATY
-976 EMYGKT
+976 EVNGKT
-982 FEIDDDGIVPLMD
+982 FDIDDDGIVPLMD

-1009 DFVSTVFGA
+1009 DFVSMVFGTEN
-1018 DHLAENLNYI
+1018 LAENLNYI
-1028 RECLGITLEKYF
+1028 RECLGMTLEKYF
-1040 LTGFWKDH
+1040 LSGFWKDH

-1063 NNKNPAFQVLVY
+1063 NKKNPAFQVLVY
-1075 MHRMDAYSCEKV
+1075 MHRMDAYSCEKI

-1108 AETLSPA
+1108 EGTLSPA